1 MASLAAPSGNSAA
14 FFRTAQD
21 AALYFK
27 GHWTLQRTMTQKST
41 GAAIASCEGRASLTW
56 RSRGPIENS
65 NLYSFEENGKMRTA
79 ANPAS
84 VMPFTQKYLYEF
96 TDADDDSMLSIYFDR
111 DRPEG
116 KPLEEDIYVKF
127 SLPQL
132 ALGVGVRSSEHL
144 CIKDLYVGWLTLQ
157 SPSSWQL
164 RYQIDGP
171 NKDMIIDTSFER
183 TEAPP
188 PP

>member
-1 MASLAAPSGNSAA
+1 MVVETRSN
-14 FFRTAQD
+14 
-21 AALYFK
+21 Y
-27 GHWTLQRTMTQKST
+27 
-41 GAAIASCEGRASLTW
+41 RANCLDEDHL
-56 RSRGPIENS
+56 RPGPIENS